1 MITTG
6 GWQGLAADPTR
17 TAILMDFDG
26 TLSAIVDH
34 PDDAVA
40 LPGVVEVIARLTTLV
55 ARVGIVSG
63 RPVEFLRRVVPVEGV
78 ALVGQYGLERWEGGQ
93 VVVDPRA
100 QRYAAPIAGVADAA
114 DAELSGV
121 FVERKGT
128 VAVTLHWRTTPGLG
142 DRARA
147 WADAAAAAH
156 GLQIYPTKMAVEL
169 RPPLPVDKGDGVELL
184 ATGMGAALFAGDDH
198 GDLSGFDAL
207 DRMTA
212 NGTLADA
219 LRVGVRSPEAPAE
232 LIARADVLV
241 DGPRGFLV
249 WLTDVADALSARS

>member
-1 MITTG
+1 MDEWRG
-6 GWQGLAADPTR
+6 FAPDPTR

-40 LPGVVEVIARLTTLV
+40 LPGVAEVIARLTTLV

-63 RPVEFLRRVVPVEGV
+63 RPVEFLRHAVPVENL
-78 ALVGQYGLERWEGGQ
+78 AIVGQYGLERWEGGR

-100 QRYAAPIAGVADAA
+100 QQYAAPIEAVADAA
-114 DAELSGV
+114 DAELPGV

-147 WADAAAAAH
+147 WADVAAPAR

-169 RPPLPVDKGDGVELL
+169 RPPLPVDKGNGVELL

-212 NGTLADA
+212 NGTLAEA
-219 LRVGVRSPEAPAE
+219 LRVGVRSPEEPAE

-241 DGPRGFLV
+241 DGPRGFLA
-249 WLTDVADALSARS
+249 WLTDFADALSARS

>member
-1 MITTG
+1 M
-6 GWQGLAADPTR
+6 R

-40 LPGVVEVIARLTTLV
+40 LPGVAELLARLTTVV

-63 RPVEFLRRVVPVEGV
+63 RPVEFLRHAVPVHGL

-100 QRYAAPIAGVADAA
+100 QQYAAPIAGVADAA
-114 DAELSGV
+114 DAELPGV

-128 VAVTLHWRTTPGLG
+128 VAVTLHWRTAPGLG
-142 DRARA
+142 DPTRA

-169 RPPLPVDKGDGVELL
+169 RPPLPVDKGNGVELL
-184 ATGMGAALFAGDDH
+184 ATGMGATLFAGDDH

-207 DRMTA
+207 DRMTV

-232 LIARADVLV
+232 LIARADVQV

-249 WLTDVADALSARS
+249 WLTDLADALSPRS